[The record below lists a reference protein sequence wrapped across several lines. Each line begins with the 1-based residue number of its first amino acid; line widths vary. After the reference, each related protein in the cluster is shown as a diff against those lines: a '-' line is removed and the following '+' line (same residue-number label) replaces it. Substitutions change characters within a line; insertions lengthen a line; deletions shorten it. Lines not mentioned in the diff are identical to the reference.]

1 MDGEDRCELNQGRS
15 IKAKPFTVLNT
26 SARPKGSRS
35 PEIILHEAGLLLL
48 FQLFWWNELINLSGG
63 LFVDAM
69 GDDVHFKLLPVVQ
82 AHDATEYF
90 STWRL

>member
-1 MDGEDRCELNQGRS
+1 MLRTNIEPESSSSRE
-15 IKAKPFTVLNT
+15 TV
-26 SARPKGSRS
+26 
-35 PEIILHEAGLLLL
+35 LHEAGLLLF
-48 FQLFWWNELINLSGG
+48 FQFFGWNELLSVPGG